1 MHSEW
6 KSVST
11 ESNPWQWRRKYRE
24 ANNRRRTLSSLTRLN
39 VFSSE
44 GGRFQKESLQDSFQH
59 LWHLWVSI
67 TSLHTVES
75 TVISKSYFC
84 AHGTFRGAIVNC
96 DFLIQWNLTLTD
108 GCEHC
113 TKASAGQRATG
124 AYRCKFD
131 TFWATARCARTTR
144 GLAEIIASPPAP
156 DISIM
161 CHPKEPIDA
170 MQIVQKDISENLH
183 IRDVGALC
191 GEIGREDSD
200 APPQGALVTRGPQ
213 IKVAT
218 VLFIFQIN

>member
-1 MHSEW
+1 MASLG
-6 KSVST
+6 SV
-11 ESNPWQWRRKYRE
+11 
-24 ANNRRRTLSSLTRLN
+24 L
-39 VFSSE
+39 
-44 GGRFQKESLQDSFQH
+44 H
-59 LWHLWVSI
+59 L
-67 TSLHTVES
+67 S
-75 TVISKSYFC
+75 TVISMSYFC
-84 AHGTFRGAIVNC
+84 AHGTFRGVIVNC

-131 TFWATARCARTTR
+131 TFWATARCATTTR